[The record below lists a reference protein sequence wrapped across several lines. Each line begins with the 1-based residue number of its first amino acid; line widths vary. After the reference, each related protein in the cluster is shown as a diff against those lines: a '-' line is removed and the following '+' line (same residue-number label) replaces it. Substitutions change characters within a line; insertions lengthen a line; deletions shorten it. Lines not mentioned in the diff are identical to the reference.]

1 MRVKTL
7 DREERMADKGRAL
20 EALSAEYSALQVGRS
35 STVFESNGRISVYLS
50 TVSSFVVALAFI
62 GNVSRV
68 GRPFYVFALVLLPA
82 LFVLGWV
89 TYARALQSGIE
100 DYLLSLG
107 MARIRRYLSDVDP
120 EARQYFLL
128 STNDDHVGHLV
139 SMGIDPTRR
148 QLPFT
153 AATMVL
159 AVNSMVL
166 GTFAG
171 LVAASFGWN
180 IEACAVL
187 GTASGLIALA
197 VFVRHESREWGRA
210 ETAIEPL
217 FPSPTDH
224 HRIQRRLFVARGR

>member
-1 MRVKTL
+1 
-7 DREERMADKGRAL
+7 MADKGKAL
-20 EALSAEYSALQVGRS
+20 DALSTEYSALQMGRS
-35 STVFESNGRISVYLS
+35 STVFESNGRISIYLS

-82 LFVLGWV
+82 LFVLGVV
-89 TYARALQSGIE
+89 TYARTLQSGVE
-100 DYLLSLG
+100 DYLLSLA
-107 MARIRRYLSDVDP
+107 MARIRRYLSDIDP
-120 EARQYFLL
+120 DARQYFVLP
-128 STNDDHVGHLV
+128 TNDDHVGHLV

-159 AVNSMVL
+159 AVTSMVL

-171 LVAASFGWN
+171 LLTSTLGGGIEASAAVGAASAMVALSLF
-180 IEACAVL
+180 AVHQ
-187 GTASGLIALA
+187 G
-197 VFVRHESREWGRA
+197 REWSRA

-217 FPSPTDH
+217 FPSESDQ
-224 HRIQRRLFVARGR
+224 HRPRRRLLGAWGR